1 MLQRSARVL
10 LLTGLFGLAAAA
22 ALPAQVTGLPVKN
35 SGISSGITIG
45 GEVGFPDADY
55 GKGTAFG
62 ARAALGLGPLGIS
75 AVASHWD
82 PKGAVGSQTGVGG
95 YLNLKVF
102 GGPLVPFSVTLQGGA
117 EYVNNDGRKLLHAP
131 VGLGIALRIPNPALA
146 IKPWIA
152 PRLDVLRVSGSG
164 ISSNT
169 ETNFGISG
177 GVDLSLLG
185 GLGFGVAY
193 DRTWFDKS
201 VNPSVFSAGVNYSIK
216 IPGL

>member
-10 LLTGLFGLAAAA
+10 LLTALLGGVAAA
-22 ALPAQVTGLPVKN
+22 ALPAQVTGLPVRN
-35 SGISSGITIG
+35 SGLSSGLTIA
-45 GEVGFPDADY
+45 GEVGFPNEDY
-55 GKGTAFG
+55 HKGTAYG
-62 ARAALGLGPLGIS
+62 ARAAVGLGPFGLS

-82 PKGAVGSQTGVGG
+82 PKGAAGAQTGVGG

-117 EYVNNDGRKLLHAP
+117 EYVNNDGTKLLHAP
-131 VGLGIALRIPNPALA
+131 IGLGIALRIPNPALA

-152 PRLDVLRVSGSG
+152 PRVDIARVSG
-164 ISSNT
+164 NLPT
-169 ETNFGISG
+169 DTQTNFGISG
-177 GVDLSLLG
+177 GIDLSLLG

-193 DRTWFDKS
+193 DRTWFDKG
-201 VNPSVFSAGVNYSIK
+201 VNPAVFSAGVSYTIK